1 MSLELIS
8 LETIQEIAH
17 QYGYGAVFLGILL
30 ENTGIPVPGE
40 TITLVGGFL
49 AGSDELNYWLVM
61 GSATA
66 GAVIG
71 DNLGYWL
78 GFYGGWPL
86 LTRVGRVFRIQ
97 EEQLIK
103 VREQF
108 SKNAARAVF
117 WGRFIAL
124 LRIFAG
130 PLAGIAK
137 MPYPKFFLYNLA
149 GAVTWASITVSIAYF
164 VGQLVPLE
172 QLVTLVAQLGVVLLL
187 VAAVGIAIAMLFEHK
202 LKFVKPWFIKRVEP
216 QE

>member
-8 LETIQEIAH
+8 LDTILEIAH

-49 AGSDELNYWLVM
+49 AGSNELNYWLVLT
-61 GSATA
+61 SATA

-71 DNLGYWL
+71 DNFGYWL
-78 GFYGGWPL
+78 GAYGGWEL
-86 LTRVGRVFRIQ
+86 ITRVGRVFKIQ
-97 EEQLIK
+97 EEQLLK

-108 SKNAARAVF
+108 SKNAASAVF

-137 MPYPKFFLYNLA
+137 MPYPKFFLYNFA
-149 GAVTWASITVSIAYF
+149 GAITWAAVTVTAAYF
-164 VGQLVPLE
+164 IGQLVPLE
-172 QLVTLVAQLGVVLLL
+172 ELISLVAKFGVIALLL
-187 VAAVGIAIAMLFEHK
+187 IAVAIALYALVEHK
-202 LKFVKPWFIKRVEP
+202 LKWFKPKFVKQVET